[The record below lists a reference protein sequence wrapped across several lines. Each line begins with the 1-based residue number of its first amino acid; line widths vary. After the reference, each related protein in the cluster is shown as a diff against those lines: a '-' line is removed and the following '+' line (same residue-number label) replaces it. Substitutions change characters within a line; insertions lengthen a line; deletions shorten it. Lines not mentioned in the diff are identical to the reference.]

1 MALRAIL
8 LSRYYFICF
17 GLLISSLNKI
27 DKIDKGVWQA
37 EYYTVIQHDGRLRT
51 QRKCRNHELQA
62 CVFCISTFLHFSSK
76 EVMWFSMFN
85 KTWVFDQSGSFFSLS
100 SLGPYRKYSGTL
112 LFNYVLC
119 NISFTCRYTNN
130 SGLLELCADAKSDN
144 LALSTLKRKT
154 HNGA

>member
-1 MALRAIL
+1 MMALRPIL

-27 DKIDKGVWQA
+27 DKIDKGAWQA
-37 EYYTVIQHDGRLRT
+37 VYYTVIQHDGHLRA
-51 QRKCRNHELQA
+51 QRKCRNHELRA
-62 CVFCISTFLHFSSK
+62 SVFCISTFLHFSSK
-76 EVMWFSMFN
+76 EVMTAFLCLIKHGFLTNQGHSLPYHLL
-85 KTWVFDQSGSFFSLS
+85 VPRGSIV
-100 SLGPYRKYSGTL
+100 GP
-112 LFNYVLC
+112 FNYVLC

-144 LALSTLKRKT
+144 LALSMLKRKT